1 VIAGEDAFLY
11 ICVGEEVNV
20 YDCER
25 GSMRAG
31 AREEAKAFDHEI
43 RSAREEVKAFDRK
56 IRSACTSAREEAH
69 MLSHDR

>member
-11 ICVGEEVNV
+11 INAGEEVNA

-31 AREEAKAFDHEI
+31 AREEAKAFDREI
-43 RSAREEVKAFDRK
+43 RSARAIV
-56 IRSACTSAREEAH
+56 
-69 MLSHDR
+69 